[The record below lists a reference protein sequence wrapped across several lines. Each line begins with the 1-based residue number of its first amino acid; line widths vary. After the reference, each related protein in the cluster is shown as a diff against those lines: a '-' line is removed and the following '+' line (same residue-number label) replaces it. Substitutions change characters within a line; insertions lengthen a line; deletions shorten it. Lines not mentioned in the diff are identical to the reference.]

1 MMDKIDILA
10 ELGEAVYMFS
20 ERATQ
25 EGKFLIYEEP
35 AMLSPVLGDVNRLRQ
50 VFVNILDN
58 ALKYTEKGCTIQ
70 VSATEEN
77 GWIHVVIS
85 DNGCGIP
92 AEHLPNI
99 KKKFYKAN
107 HMVRGSGIGLALAD
121 EIVAMHSG
129 ELDIESQEGVGTAV
143 TISIPVLQQME
154 AAAEFDD
161 LDDDDE
167 ERIIE

>member
-1 MMDKIDILA
+1 MIEKRDPLNLTGKV
-10 ELGEAVYMFS
+10 AVV
-20 ERATQ
+20 T
-25 EGKFLIYEEP
+25 G
-35 AMLSPVLGDVNRLRQ
+35 G
-50 VFVNILDN
+50 
-58 ALKYTEKGCTIQ
+58 
-70 VSATEEN
+70 
-77 GWIHVVIS
+77 
-85 DNGCGIP
+85 
-92 AEHLPNI
+92 
-99 KKKFYKAN
+99 
-107 HMVRGSGIGLALAD
+107 GSGIGLALAD